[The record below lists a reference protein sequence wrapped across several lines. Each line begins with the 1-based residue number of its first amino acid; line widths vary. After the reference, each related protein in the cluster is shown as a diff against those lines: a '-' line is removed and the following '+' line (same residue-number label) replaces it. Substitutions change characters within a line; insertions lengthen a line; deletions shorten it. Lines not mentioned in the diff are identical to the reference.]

1 MSWDQQAYSFGN
13 AQPPTP
19 TQTPTSGQFPSPTF
33 QTPRNNSNFE
43 SRSGWT
49 PTFAEEYSV
58 FNSTPGRLTSSQHN
72 FVESSTPGP
81 STASAQSRR
90 LSTTGDITAELASH
104 VHHFS
109 PNPGLPLPP
118 VDPSNQLPSSPGPYS
133 TTHNRFDDSAT
144 KKITPRK
151 PKKRL
156 EEAFSGQTA
165 TPPASTSKGSR
176 KLAPKISTDKMQNES
191 QDCHYG
197 NSQTPTHHPNVLPFT
212 SSSAEFFYPM
222 SAPATAPVFANT
234 KPFWDPDA
242 SMSGMDLD
250 FPADVDLFNTSSHR
264 ISNSFDWGRSNQMFQ
279 ETVNVSQP
287 STQPEQTT
295 TSKRQRPLAPKLPT
309 TTAQLGASLPP
320 FDFDSAAVSDDPF
333 SVANLGGGV
342 DPGLL
347 FSRTNS
353 VSMPSGFGDS
363 ALPPA
368 RPVTSHMELKPY
380 QHQLRESQR
389 DQEELRRSRGSRENS
404 KNRRI
409 ERGTVS
415 SPIKGPSRPGLQRS
429 ISDSRSKRTQDRVIS
444 RTGRISPVKHQRP
457 ISLTSIPEFPAP
469 RTRTEVKFTIDANG
483 RARTETVVVEEEPK
497 TARGGPPAN
506 EEWDSSQDESSS
518 DDEPIL
524 VPSRNSS
531 FAIPPQSKAPK
542 LARFETSNR
551 GVDVRRHSASGYTQ
565 SESSSQRSTRRDSMG
580 SEAET
585 VMEEDDGSG
594 DATLV
599 LRKIMEERKK
609 SQLKARHPRH
619 HRYVS
624 DNTPRGNSQYS
635 SSTNISP
642 TTVTDPDGAT
652 PSSSRSGT
660 TRCVCNNPDSEG
672 FMIQCESCDNWL
684 HSECVGIDRRSLPPV
699 YICAFCAQTPNMR
712 GGRIREQARAN
723 TQLGSSPLAH
733 KSFKSFR

>member
-1 MSWDQQAYSFGN
+1 MAPLKDSSREVAVVHANFVFTASFGN

-33 QTPRNNSNFE
+33 QTPRNSSNFE

-49 PTFAEEYSV
+49 PTFAEEYTV

-109 PNPGLPLPP
+109 PNPRLPLPP

-197 NSQTPTHHPNVLPFT
+197 NSQTPTHHPNALHFP

-250 FPADVDLFNTSSHR
+250 FAADVDLFSTSSHR

-320 FDFDSAAVSDDPF
+320 FDFNSAAVSDDPF

-353 VSMPSGFGDS
+353 VSMRSDFRDS
-363 ALPPA
+363 ALPPS
-368 RPVTSHMELKPY
+368 RPVTSHIELKPY

-389 DQEELRRSRGSRENS
+389 DLEELRRSRGSRENS
-404 KNRRI
+404 KTRRI
-409 ERGTVS
+409 ERGSVS
-415 SPIKGPSRPGLQRS
+415 SPIKAPSRPGIQRS
-429 ISDSRSKRTQDRVIS
+429 ISDSRSKRTQGKFEVTAPYRGAQVTPLQDRVIS
-444 RTGRISPVKHQRP
+444 RAGRISPVKHQRP
-457 ISLTSIPEFPAP
+457 ISLTSIPELPAP

-497 TARGGPPAN
+497 TTRGGPPAN

-542 LARFETSNR
+542 LARFETGNR
-551 GVDVRRHSASGYTQ
+551 GVDIRRHSASGYTQ

-585 VMEEDDGSG
+585 VMEQDYGSG

-609 SQLKARHPRH
+609 SQLKARNPRH

-672 FMIQCESCDNWL
+672 LMIQWSVL
-684 HSECVGIDRRSLPPV
+684 L
-699 YICAFCAQTPNMR
+699 
-712 GGRIREQARAN
+712 EQM
-723 TQLGSSPLAH
+723 T
-733 KSFKSFR
+733 

>member
-19 TQTPTSGQFPSPTF
+19 TQTPTSAQFPSPTF
-33 QTPRNNSNFE
+33 QTPRNSSNFE
-43 SRSGWT
+43 NRSGWT

-72 FVESSTPGP
+72 FVDSSTPRP
-81 STASAQSRR
+81 STASVQTRR
-90 LSTTGDITAELASH
+90 LSTTGDISAELASH

-109 PNPGLPLPP
+109 PHSGLPLPP
-118 VDPSNQLPSSPGPYS
+118 VDPSNQLPSSPGPYP
-133 TTHNRFDDSAT
+133 TTHNRFNDTAPQ
-144 KKITPRK
+144 KVTPRK

-165 TPPASTSKGSR
+165 TPPASASKGSR
-176 KLAPKISTDKMQNES
+176 KLAPKISADKMQNDS
-191 QDCHYG
+191 QDGHYG
-197 NSQTPTHHPNVLPFT
+197 NSQTPTHQHNVLPFP

-222 SAPATAPVFANT
+222 SAPATAPVFSNT

-250 FPADVDLFNTSSHR
+250 FATDVDIFNTGSHR
-264 ISNSFDWGRSNQMFQ
+264 ITNSFDWGRNNQMFQ
-279 ETVNVSQP
+279 ETINVSQP
-287 STQPEQTT
+287 GTIQPEQTT
-295 TSKRQRPLAPKLPT
+295 TTKRQRPLAPKLPT
-309 TTAQLGASLPP
+309 TTAELAASLPP
-320 FDFDSAAVSDDPF
+320 FDFNSPAISDDPF
-333 SVANLGGGV
+333 SVAHLGGGV

-347 FSRTNS
+347 FSRSNS
-353 VSMPSGFGDS
+353 ISAPSAFAESD
-363 ALPPA
+363 LPPA

-404 KNRRI
+404 KPRRI
-409 ERGTVS
+409 ERGSVS
-415 SPIKGPSRPGLQRS
+415 SPIKPSSRPGLQRS
-429 ISDSRSKRTQDRVIS
+429 VSDSRSKRSQDRIIP
-444 RTGRISPVKHQRP
+444 RAGRISPVKHQRP
-457 ISLTSIPEFPAP
+457 ISLTSIPELPMP

-497 TARGGPPAN
+497 NTRGPSAN
-506 EEWDSSQDESSS
+506 EEWESSHYESSS
-518 DDEPIL
+518 DDEPLL

-531 FAIPPQSKAPK
+531 FALPTQAKAPK
-542 LARFETSNR
+542 LANFETGSR
-551 GVDVRRHSASGYTQ
+551 GTDVRRHSASGYTH
-565 SESSSQRSTRRDSMG
+565 SESSSQRSFRRDSMG

-609 SQLKARHPRH
+609 SQSKARNPRH

-624 DNTPRGNSQYS
+624 DNTPRGTSRYS

-672 FMIQCESCDNWL
+672 FMIQC
-684 HSECVGIDRRSLPPV
+684 LPPV

-712 GGRIREQARAN
+712 GGRIRDPARA
-723 TQLGSSPLAH
+723 TAQIGSSPLAH